1 MIAVA
6 LSIVV
11 LLAVGLALLQ
21 ANRDRANRRLASQS
35 GAPQTAMHSWG
46 AWVQVRPG
54 DPQYGAL
61 SWVTVIEANAASAG
75 TTAIVSATV
84 EACGE
89 LAGNLNEILKV
100 PMLFR
105 YNQGGLGPKPDVSAL
120 GSASR
125 STDCFRYLVT
135 QRGAS
140 GNVPKGIDLFM
151 SNSVIQEWPT

>member
-46 AWVQVRPG
+46 AWVQVRAG
-54 DPQYGAL
+54 DPQYGAVSVGDGL
-61 SWVTVIEANAASAG
+61 LKQMQPVLAPRLL
-75 TTAIVSATV
+75 VSATV

-105 YNQGGLGPKPDVSAL
+105 YNQGGLGPKPQTFRPWD
-120 GSASR
+120 SASAGR
-125 STDCFRYLVT
+125 RI
-135 QRGAS
+135 AS
-140 GNVPKGIDLFM
+140 AI
-151 SNSVIQEWPT
+151 